1 MLPRRESLPLVSVII
16 PTRDRPQETARAV
29 RSALLQ
35 SHNYLEVIVIDDG
48 SADPEALRQA
58 ILDLN
63 DARVSLH
70 FQGRNLGANSARN
83 RGVRLSAG
91 AFVAFLDSDDEW
103 HSDKIC
109 RQLVTLNG
117 EGPSAV
123 IYCQARTR
131 SIVGEEIVEHVIPS
145 RAIMVSESMG
155 DYLFCNRGAIVTPS
169 LLMTRELA
177 LVIPFDESLMR
188 HQDFAF
194 LLRLEEHGCK
204 FFMTPHELVFVDWT
218 TMTVSGRHLRP
229 QISRAF
235 LISYGHLMSFRARGG
250 FWFRNVV
257 LPYLFTGNR
266 LQGIRF
272 TLAFPPTAW
281 CLALQP
287 RELLKACTFVLLP
300 KFLSHALFCYT
311 ARQRRPRVGT

>member
-1 MLPRRESLPLVSVII
+1 MLPQGESKPLVSVIV

-35 SHNYLEVIVIDDG
+35 SHGFLEIIVIDDG
-48 SADPEALRQA
+48 SADPEAMRQA

-70 FQGRNLGANSARN
+70 FQGRNIGASSARN
-83 RGVRLSAG
+83 RGVRLSTG
-91 AFVAFLDSDDEW
+91 AYVAFLDSDDEW
-103 HSDKIC
+103 HSEKIC
-109 RQLVTLNG
+109 RQLVTLTV
-117 EGPSAV
+117 EGPNAV

-131 SIVGEEIVEHVIPS
+131 SIVGEEIVEQVIPS
-145 RAIMVSESMG
+145 RAMMISEPIG

-169 LLMTRELA
+169 LVMTRELA
-177 LVIPFDESLMR
+177 LAVPFDESLMR

-204 FFMTPHELVFVDWT
+204 FFMTPDELVFVDWRT
-218 TMTVSGRHLRP
+218 LTVSGRHLRP

-235 LISYGHLMSFRARGG
+235 LESYGHLMSCRAKGG

-257 LPYLFTGNR
+257 MPYLFTGSR
-266 LQGIRF
+266 LHGIR
-272 TLAFPPTAW
+272 LALVFPPTVW
-281 CLALQP
+281 CLAMQP

-300 KFLSHALFCYT
+300 KWVSHTLFRCN
-311 ARQRRPRVGT
+311 ARLRRPRVGK